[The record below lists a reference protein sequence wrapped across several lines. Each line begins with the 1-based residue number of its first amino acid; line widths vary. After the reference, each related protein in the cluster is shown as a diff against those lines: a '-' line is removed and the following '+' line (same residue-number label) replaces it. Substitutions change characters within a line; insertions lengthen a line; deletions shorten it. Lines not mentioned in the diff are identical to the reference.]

1 MNITYGAILRKY
13 RGSLFP
19 KSLPVPIQGTK
30 EFDIVLVKVTSS
42 GGLELVRCSLV
53 PIPPPALS
61 ENVNRSNH
69 VKIAP
74 EEEEKEEEEE
84 EE

>member
-1 MNITYGAILRKY
+1 M
-13 RGSLFP
+13 
-19 KSLPVPIQGTK
+19 QGTK

-53 PIPPPALS
+53 PIPPPPALS

-74 EEEEKEEEEE
+74 EEEEEEE
-84 EE
+84 

>member
-1 MNITYGAILRKY
+1 MQGANEI
-13 RGSLFP
+13 
-19 KSLPVPIQGTK
+19 
-30 EFDIVLVKVTSS
+30 DIVLVKVTSS

-74 EEEEKEEEEE
+74 EEEEEEE
-84 EE
+84 